1 MDAARHP
8 ALLLADT
15 ISSLGSIDFRMDEWN
30 VDICVSGS
38 QKGFMMPAGLA
49 AGLTVEEFTALIEYL
64 VTLKSI
70 GG

>member
-1 MDAARHP
+1 MDVAAN
-8 ALLLADT
+8 LLLITPVVYLAT
-15 ISSLGSIDFRMDEWN
+15 AGCLLATLAM
-30 VDICVSGS
+30 C
-38 QKGFMMPAGLA
+38 AGLA